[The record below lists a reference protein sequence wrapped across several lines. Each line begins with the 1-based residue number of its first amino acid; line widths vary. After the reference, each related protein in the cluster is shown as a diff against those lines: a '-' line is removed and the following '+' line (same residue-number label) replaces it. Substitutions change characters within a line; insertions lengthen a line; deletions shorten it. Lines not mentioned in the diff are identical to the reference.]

1 MPIVATTATAGIIVG
16 VVTLTGLGLKIAG
29 ILVSLA
35 TGERHGY
42 GIIQEIEAGGD
53 SAPDVGTMY
62 RALARLAENGL
73 IEPASRRASSDASE
87 DRRNYYK
94 ITTIGRR
101 IARLEAERLD
111 ALMRA
116 ARSSGLLPKPAK

>member
-1 MPIVATTATAGIIVG
+1 MRHAYPKGPMDRPRTALYDYLPLRPIEFR
-16 VVTLTGLGLKIAG
+16 

-101 IARLEAERLD
+101 VARLEAERLD

-116 ARSSGLLPKPAK
+116 

>member
-1 MPIVATTATAGIIVG
+1 MDRARVAAYDYLPLRPIEFR
-16 VVTLTGLGLKIAG
+16 

-42 GIIQEIEAGGD
+42 GIIQEIEGSGD

-62 RALARLAENGL
+62 RALARLSESGL
-73 IEPASRRASSDASE
+73 IEPASRRASADAGE
-87 DRRNYYK
+87 ERRNYYK

-101 IARLEAERLD
+101 VARAEAERLD

-116 ARSSGLLPKPAK
+116 ARNSGLLPKPAK